1 MLSNLKERFK
11 LILRSRYLRW
21 INRRI
26 PSSHSITLNQKRI
39 FIFPSKPGLWFSVC
53 LLVMLL
59 AAINYE
65 NNMAFALVF
74 FLGSLFVVAILHTF
88 GNLSGLTITAIRALP
103 SFVGDSVEFQ
113 LSVSRQGQK
122 NYFDIEFSWPES
134 EVEIVTLK
142 DQSEQ
147 LLRLHLPAKERGFF
161 TPGRILVETHYPIG
175 LLRAW
180 TWLAL
185 DIGAVIYPRPMAC
198 ELTVSSTSD
207 REEGEVIPLSGTDDF
222 YQFREYQIGD
232 PLKHVHWKS
241 FSKGQELQTKQFAS
255 YREQRVRLDWDY
267 FSGDVEKRLQ
277 NICYWVLKLEREDS
291 EYGIRLPGLD
301 IQPSHGALH
310 QEKVLTALSLYR
322 IDGEAS

>member
-1 MLSNLKERFK
+1 
-11 LILRSRYLRW
+11 
-21 INRRI
+21 
-26 PSSHSITLNQKRI
+26 
-39 FIFPSKPGLWFSVC
+39 
-53 LLVMLL
+53 MLL

-134 EVEIVTLK
+134 EIEIVTLK

-198 ELTVSSTSD
+198 ELTSSSTSD

-255 YREQRVRLDWDY
+255 YREQRVRLDWDH

>member
-1 MLSNLKERFK
+1 MFSKVKERFK
-11 LILRSRYLRW
+11 LIIRSRYLRW

-26 PSSHSITLNQKRI
+26 PSSRSITLNQKRI
-39 FIFPSKPGLWFSVC
+39 FIFPSKPGLWFFAC

-74 FLGSLFVVAILHTF
+74 FLASLFVVTILHTF

-113 LSVSRQGQK
+113 LLVSRQGQR

-134 EVEIVTLK
+134 EIEIVTLK
-142 DQSEQ
+142 NKSEQ

-161 TPGRILVETHYPIG
+161 TPDRVLVETQYPIG

-180 TWLAL
+180 TWIAL
-185 DIGAVIYPRPMAC
+185 DIGAVIYPKPMAS
-198 ELTVSSTSD
+198 ELIASSTSD
-207 REEGEVIPLSGTDDF
+207 RDEGEVIPVSGTDDF
-222 YQFREYQIGD
+222 YQFREYQVGD
-232 PLKHVHWKS
+232 PLKHIHWKS

-255 YREQRVRLDWDY
+255 YREQRLWLDWDN
-267 FSGDVEKRLQ
+267 FSGDVEKRLE

-291 EYGIRLPGLD
+291 EYGIRLPGLE
-301 IQPSHGALH
+301 IQPNHGTLH
-310 QEKVLTALSLYR
+310 QEKVLSALSLYR
-322 IDGEAS
+322 FGGDPK